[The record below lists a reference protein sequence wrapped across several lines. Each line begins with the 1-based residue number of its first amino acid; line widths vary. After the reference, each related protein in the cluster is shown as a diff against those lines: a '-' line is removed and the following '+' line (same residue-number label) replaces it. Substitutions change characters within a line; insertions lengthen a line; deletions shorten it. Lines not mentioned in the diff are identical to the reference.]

1 MIQDDF
7 IFRLFFGSL
16 AAMALSIVFFAVCIF
31 LAGKIISAKE
41 NKPGNAVKV
50 ALIAFLIGI
59 AVKMLSFIDAIFL
72 VALQF
77 FGALFAIKYFYK
89 NNYSNA
95 AILLAIATII
105 FIILEL
111 LTAPWII
118 GA

>member
-16 AAMALSIVFFAVCIF
+16 LAMALSIVFFAVCIF
-31 LAGKIISAKE
+31 LAGKITSEKE
-41 NKPGNAVKV
+41 NTPQNAIQV

-59 AVKMLSFIDAIFL
+59 AIKMLSFVDTIFL

-77 FGALFAIKYFYK
+77 FAALFAIKYFYK

-95 AILLAIATII
+95 AILLVIALII
-105 FIILEL
+105 FIILEW

-118 GA
+118 GF